1 MALETN
7 ELLTSVDRTSYPR
20 IQPYTGGVRSKKLAG
35 IVAAAGTVLPVGTPM
50 AFDSVTGNFKPYALG
65 AFNGGDA
72 IRAFVYPNEI
82 TLADPAGVEEVL
94 GNLMFRGEI
103 HYSDVALPL
112 GQLQAS
118 LDAALLDP
126 TLRDHGLDVQ
136 GLPDVN

>member
-7 ELLTSVDRTSYPR
+7 ELLTSVDRLSYPR

-35 IVAAAGTVLPVGTPM
+35 IVSAAGTVLPVGTPM
-50 AFDSVTGNFKPYALG
+50 CYDTATANFKPYALG
-65 AFNGGDA
+65 AANGGDA

-82 TLADPAGVEEVL
+82 TLADVTGAEEVL

-103 HYSDVALPL
+103 HAADVALPT

-126 TLRDHGLDVQ
+126 TIRDHGLDIQ
-136 GLPDVN
+136 ALPDVH